1 MSHKICNFAIAYKGC
16 AFGGAFKTDKST
28 LYKAIHKLP

>member
-16 AFGGAFKTDKST
+16 VFEGAFKIDKST